1 MNNPDFLADALAGFN
16 ETPARGPYTHSMGN
30 TAIYLS
36 LPHITPNYTTI
47 IAEIQHSITSGRAA
61 SYLPPDIR
69 TSPAMIAGYHAQL
82 SALATLLSSPRAP
95 SLETPWQ
102 SGASAVSFLLHPLSR
117 GTVRL
122 NNTHPLEQP
131 VLDYRAGT
139 NPVDFD
145 LHLAHVRFLRGLVDT
160 PTFKKYGA
168 VETVPGPGVSSDDEE
183 ALLRFVREEIT
194 LSFMH
199 PCCTAAMLPRDRG
212 GVVGTDLKVHGVGG
226 LRVVDMSVMPLVPSA
241 HLSATAYAVGE
252 KVS

>member
-36 LPHITPNYTTI
+36 LPHITPNYATI
-47 IAEIQHSITSGRAA
+47 ISKIQHSITSGRAA

-212 GVVGTDLKVHGVGG
+212 GVVGTDLKVHGWVEGG
-226 LRVVDMSVMPLVPSA
+226 GYER
-241 HLSATAYAVGE
+241 YAACAE
-252 KVS
+252 RAS